1 MALSH
6 PQHLTVA
13 HRFRAPAS
21 SAEVTYRL
29 EVSDIEDS
37 THFELSAQGGLSFRV
52 APNFEA
58 AGDANGDNLYGV
70 WLRAAPVSGGGGP
83 LNPRVAP
90 PPTFTRRVEVT
101 VTNVEEEGRVD
112 LSPTAPR
119 VDEALTATLSDPDG
133 SLSATDWQWQS
144 RAPGSTTWATI
155 SGMTA
160 GRSVPPSPESAE
172 QSSYTPR
179 PADAGQVLRA
189 VVNSYE
195 DGHGPGKRAV
205 SGETDPV
212 RANGPT
218 APRDFTAD
226 PGDRR
231 VTLSWTA
238 PASNRG
244 AAITG
249 YAYRH
254 TKDENASDETGWTA
268 GTLGVTAS
276 HQIDGLDNGTPYTF
290 ELWALNPAAGDAAPA
305 QATPAGPFTLAAAGR
320 DEYVSLSWTPAPVSG
335 PPVGYYSYRRS
346 NDGGSTW
353 TRWSTLWVR
362 LPGYPADPLF
372 YQVQN
377 LTNDVE
383 YLFEVQAFNA
393 NGQVGEASATAT
405 PTATPGDE
413 IQLLR
418 VSYGADSYRATEG
431 DSVAVEVRL
440 SPAADRPVDI
450 PITVTADAGTESGD
464 YRVSGLSPGDTLP
477 FAENS
482 ASETFHIVALTDTDT
497 DDETVTL
504 GFGAKPPGVLAGTTS
519 STTVTLVDTTG
530 TSGPLTISGPA
541 SVCYDKDRTDA
552 VARYEARDGQANPVP
567 SASWIPS
574 GVDAGAFAVNA
585 GVLRFDPGPSFEDP
599 TDDGAD
605 NVYNISL
612 RAEEGARR
620 SDLFPVAVSVVNA
633 DDGVLTL
640 SPDPPVVGRT
650 VRATLVDLD
659 GGATNFRWQWTASSG
674 ARYSLVAASYTPEA
688 SDAGQTLT
696 VTVTYDDRCA
706 FDNTVSVT
714 SQPVESP
721 PADTPDL
728 VVGAPSV
735 TDSSPATGAS
745 FTLRATVRNQGRG
758 SAASTTLR
766 YYRSTDG
773 TIATGDTQVGTDA
786 VSALA
791 ASGTSAESIALTAPS
806 TAGTYYYGACVVAV
820 SGESNTGNN
829 CSSAVTVT
837 VVPPDTPD
845 LVVESPS
852 VTDSSPAPGASFTLS
867 ATVRNQGTGSSAATT
882 LRYYRSTNT
891 TISTSD
897 TQVGTD
903 GVSALAASG
912 TSAESIA
919 LTAPSTAGTYYYG
932 ACVVVVSGESNTG
945 NNCSSAVTVTVVPP
959 SSPDLVVGAPSV
971 TDSRPAPGASFTL
984 SATVRN
990 QGSGSSAAT
999 TLRYYRSTNTTIST
1013 SDTQVGTDGVSA
1025 LAASGTSAE
1034 SIALTA
1040 PSTAGTY
1047 YYGACV
1053 VVVSGESNTGNN
1065 CSSAVTVTVVPP
1077 SSPDLVVGAPS
1088 VTDSRPAPGASFTL
1102 SATVRN
1108 QGSGSSAAT
1117 TLRYYRSTNTTISTS
1132 DTEVG
1137 RDEVSALA
1145 ASATSAESIGLTA
1158 PTEEGTYYYGACV
1171 VSVSDE
1177 SDTGNNC
1184 SGAVTVTVVNSPPEI
1199 TSGAGASVPEGTS
1212 GVVYTGTAT
1221 DPDGDTVTWSKR
1233 DHDHADFNLD
1243 SSSGALSFG
1252 TAPDHEKPHD
1262 GDTNN
1267 LYKVTLVATD
1277 PKGAS
1282 DTQLVTITVEDV
1294 DGTPTVTGPG
1304 SITKAEKSAKKVAA
1318 YTVSDPDP
1326 SETFTNGWSVE
1337 GTYATSFFEHKAG
1350 SNAKEREL
1358 HFLSSPDYETRRSYT
1373 VDVKATNSEGRS
1385 DHQRVTITLEN
1396 VDDGGTVTV
1405 SPSTPVVGE
1414 PVTATLIDEDGGV
1427 VIDPDDASHG
1437 WTWTHVDAP
1446 PGARYPSIR
1455 TETYTPTGDDV
1466 DYRLRVTVDYDDAQG
1481 PGKSAW
1487 AVTTNSVQAVLPGP
1501 PQGVGTARTGRSL
1514 TVSWS
1519 AAEANGSPIQR
1530 YEVNELEGI
1539 TWLGW
1544 TSAGISTSYTKKG
1557 VSDSRSYT
1565 FAVRAVNGV
1574 GAGPSVEVTSPP
1586 LGPGGNSARGDTAA
1600 AAKTLATLA
1609 SPAGLAIFPAPNPFN
1624 PSTIL
1629 YLRLPE
1635 EAPVSLIV
1643 YNVAGQ
1649 PVAVLVDEPSL
1660 PAGLY
1665 SYVWD
1670 GLDLD
1675 GRPAASGLYLFRL
1688 IAGRQMRVG
1697 KMALI
1702 R

>member
-1 MALSH
+1 M
-6 PQHLTVA
+6 
-13 HRFRAPAS
+13 
-21 SAEVTYRL
+21 
-29 EVSDIEDS
+29 
-37 THFELSAQGGLSFRV
+37 
-52 APNFEA
+52 
-58 AGDANGDNLYGV
+58 
-70 WLRAAPVSGGGGP
+70 
-83 LNPRVAP
+83 
-90 PPTFTRRVEVT
+90 
-101 VTNVEEEGRVD
+101 
-112 LSPTAPR
+112 
-119 VDEALTATLSDPDG
+119 
-133 SLSATDWQWQS
+133 
-144 RAPGSTTWATI
+144 
-155 SGMTA
+155 
-160 GRSVPPSPESAE
+160 
-172 QSSYTPR
+172 
-179 PADAGQVLRA
+179 
-189 VVNSYE
+189 
-195 DGHGPGKRAV
+195 
-205 SGETDPV
+205 
-212 RANGPT
+212 
-218 APRDFTAD
+218 
-226 PGDRR
+226 
-231 VTLSWTA
+231 
-238 PASNRG
+238 
-244 AAITG
+244 
-249 YAYRH
+249 
-254 TKDENASDETGWTA
+254 
-268 GTLGVTAS
+268 
-276 HQIDGLDNGTPYTF
+276 
-290 ELWALNPAAGDAAPA
+290 
-305 QATPAGPFTLAAAGR
+305 
-320 DEYVSLSWTPAPVSG
+320 
-335 PPVGYYSYRRS
+335 
-346 NDGGSTW
+346 
-353 TRWSTLWVR
+353 
-362 LPGYPADPLF
+362 
-372 YQVQN
+372 
-377 LTNDVE
+377 
-383 YLFEVQAFNA
+383 
-393 NGQVGEASATAT
+393 
-405 PTATPGDE
+405 
-413 IQLLR
+413 
-418 VSYGADSYRATEG
+418 SYGADSYRATEG

-482 ASETFHIVALTDTDT
+482 ASETFHIVALPDPDT

-504 GFGAKPPGVLAGTTS
+504 GFGPKPPGVLAGTTS

-552 VARYEARDGQANPVP
+552 VASYEALDGQANPVP

-574 GVDAGAFAVNA
+574 GVDAGAFGVTA

-605 NVYNISL
+605 NVYNVSL

-650 VRATLVDLD
+650 LRATLADLD
-659 GGATNFRWQWTASSG
+659 GGATNFRWRWTKSPASSE
-674 ARYSLVAASYTPEA
+674 ARYSLVADSYTPEA
-688 SDAGQTLT
+688 SDVGQTLT

-706 FDNTVSVT
+706 FDNTLSVT

-735 TDSSPATGAS
+735 SDSRPAAGAS
-745 FTLRATVRNQGRG
+745 FTLRATVRNQGSG

-766 YYRSTDG
+766 YYRSTNA
-773 TIATGDTQVGTDA
+773 TISTSDTEVGTDP

-791 ASGTSAESIALTAPS
+791 ASGTSAESIGLTAP
-806 TAGTYYYGACVVAV
+806 TEEGTYYYGACVVAV
-820 SGESNTGNN
+820 SGETETGNN
-829 CSSAVTVT
+829 CSSAVTVSEE
-837 VVPPDTPD
+837 PPPK
-845 LVVESPS
+845 
-852 VTDSSPAPGASFTLS
+852 
-867 ATVRNQGTGSSAATT
+867 
-882 LRYYRSTNT
+882 
-891 TISTSD
+891 
-897 TQVGTD
+897 
-903 GVSALAASG
+903 
-912 TSAESIA
+912 
-919 LTAPSTAGTYYYG
+919 
-932 ACVVVVSGESNTG
+932 
-945 NNCSSAVTVTVVPP
+945 
-959 SSPDLVVGAPSV
+959 SPDLVVGAPSV
-971 TDSRPAPGASFTL
+971 TDSSPAPGASFTL

-999 TLRYYRSTNTTIST
+999 TLRYYRSANPTI
-1013 SDTQVGTDGVSA
+1013 DTG
-1025 LAASGTSAE
+1025 
-1034 SIALTA
+1034 
-1040 PSTAGTY
+1040 
-1047 YYGACV
+1047 
-1053 VVVSGESNTGNN
+1053 
-1065 CSSAVTVTVVPP
+1065 
-1077 SSPDLVVGAPS
+1077 
-1088 VTDSRPAPGASFTL
+1088 
-1102 SATVRN
+1102 
-1108 QGSGSSAAT
+1108 
-1117 TLRYYRSTNTTISTS
+1117 

-1137 RDEVSALA
+1137 TDAVSALA

-1171 VSVSDE
+1171 VSVSGE

-1184 SGAVTVTVVNSPPEI
+1184 SGAVEVTVVNGDPVI
-1199 TSGAGASVPEGTS
+1199 TSASGASVPEGTS

-1233 DHDHADFNLD
+1233 DHDHADFNLN

-1267 LYKVTLVATD
+1267 QYKVTLVATD
-1277 PKGAS
+1277 PRGAS
-1282 DTQLVTITVEDV
+1282 DTQLVTITVTDV
-1294 DGTPTVTGPG
+1294 PSTPTVTGPA
-1304 SITKAEKSAKKVAA
+1304 SITKAEKSAKKVAD

-1326 SETFTNGWSVE
+1326 SETFTWSLE
-1337 GTYATSFFEHKAG
+1337 GPYAAAFFEHKAG
-1350 SNAKEREL
+1350 SHAREREL

-1373 VDVKATNSEGRS
+1373 VEVKATNSEGRS
-1385 DHQRVTITLEN
+1385 DQQTVTITLEN

-1414 PVTATLIDEDGGV
+1414 TVTATLIDVDGGV

-1501 PQGVGTARTGRSL
+1501 PKGVGTARTGRSL

-1519 AAEANGSPIQR
+1519 AAEANGSAIQR

-1544 TSAGISTSYTKKG
+1544 TSVGTSTSYTKQG
-1557 VSDSRSYT
+1557 VSDSRAYS
-1565 FAVRAVNGV
+1565 FQVRAVNGI

-1600 AAKTLATLA
+1600 GAKTLATLA

-1660 PAGLY
+1660 PA
-1665 SYVWD
+1665 STSSASS
-1670 GLDLD
+1670 
-1675 GRPAASGLYLFRL
+1675 PAARCESARWPSSGKGARPGAQAEPARDRRISARATVNQPVRASPQPSYASSRL
-1688 IAGRQMRVG
+1688 RACRPVHRARISAGMRANVSG
-1697 KMALI
+1697 QTG
-1702 R
+1702 

>member
-1 MALSH
+1 M
-6 PQHLTVA
+6 
-13 HRFRAPAS
+13 
-21 SAEVTYRL
+21 
-29 EVSDIEDS
+29 
-37 THFELSAQGGLSFRV
+37 
-52 APNFEA
+52 
-58 AGDANGDNLYGV
+58 
-70 WLRAAPVSGGGGP
+70 
-83 LNPRVAP
+83 
-90 PPTFTRRVEVT
+90 
-101 VTNVEEEGRVD
+101 
-112 LSPTAPR
+112 
-119 VDEALTATLSDPDG
+119 DEALTATLSDPDG
-133 SLSATDWQWQS
+133 SISSTDWQWQG
-144 RAPGSTTWATI
+144 RAPGSTTWRTL
-155 SGMTA
+155 SGTTA
-160 GRSVPPSPESAE
+160 GRSQVPPSPEPPE
-172 QSSYTPR
+172 RSSFTPGSDR
-179 PADAGQVLRA
+179 VGWVLRA
-189 VVNSYE
+189 VVNHYV
-195 DGHGPGKRAV
+195 DGHGAGKRAV
-205 SGETDPV
+205 SGETVPV
-212 RANGPT
+212 LANGPT
-218 APRDFTAD
+218 APRDFKGS

-231 VTLSWTA
+231 VTLSWNA
-238 PASNRG
+238 PESNRG
-244 AAITG
+244 ATITG
-249 YAYRH
+249 YAYRY
-254 TKDENASDETGWTA
+254 TRDENTSDETSWTA
-268 GTLGVTAS
+268 GTLGVTTR
-276 HQIDGLDNGTPYTF
+276 HLITGLDNGTPYTF
-290 ELWALNPAAGDAAPA
+290 ELWALNPAATGDAAPA
-305 QATPAGPFTLAAAGR
+305 QATPGGPFTLAAAGR

-335 PPVGYYSYRRS
+335 PPVRYYSYRRS

-353 TRWSTLWVR
+353 TRWSSMWAR
-362 LPGYPADPLF
+362 LPGYPADPL
-372 YQVQN
+372 YYVVQS
-377 LTNDVE
+377 LTNGIE
-383 YLFEVQAFNA
+383 YTFELRAFNA

-440 SPAADRPVDI
+440 SPAADRAVDI
-450 PITVTADAGTESGD
+450 PITVTADEGTESGD

-482 ASETFHIVALTDTDT
+482 ASETFHIVALPDPDA

-519 STTVTLVDTTG
+519 STTVTLADTTG

-552 VARYEARDGQANPVP
+552 VARYEARDGQANPVS

-574 GVDAGAFAVNA
+574 GVDAGAFGVTA

-605 NVYNISL
+605 NVYNVSL

-650 VRATLVDLD
+650 LRATLADLD
-659 GGATNFRWQWTASSG
+659 GGATNFRWEWTKSPASSG
-674 ARYSLVAASYTPEA
+674 PRYSLVADSYTPEA

-696 VTVTYDDRCA
+696 VTVTYDDRCSSG
-706 FDNTVSVT
+706 NTLSVT

-728 VVGAPSV
+728 VVESATV
-735 TDSSPATGAS
+735 TDNTPAAGGS
-745 FTLRATVRNQGRG
+745 FTLSATVRNQGSG
-758 SAASTTLR
+758 SSVATTLR

-773 TIATGDTQVGTDA
+773 TIATGDTEVGTD
-786 VSALA
+786 VVGALA
-791 ASGTSAESIALTAPS
+791 ASGTSAESIGLTAP
-806 TAGTYYYGACVVAV
+806 AEEGTYYYGACVVAV
-820 SGESNTGNN
+820 SGEANTGNN

-837 VVPPDTPD
+837 VGDQP
-845 LVVESPS
+845 
-852 VTDSSPAPGASFTLS
+852 
-867 ATVRNQGTGSSAATT
+867 
-882 LRYYRSTNT
+882 
-891 TISTSD
+891 
-897 TQVGTD
+897 
-903 GVSALAASG
+903 
-912 TSAESIA
+912 
-919 LTAPSTAGTYYYG
+919 
-932 ACVVVVSGESNTG
+932 
-945 NNCSSAVTVTVVPP
+945 PP

-971 TDSRPAPGASFTL
+971 TDSSPPRGGSFTL

-990 QGSGSSAAT
+990 QGGGSSVAT
-999 TLRYYRSTNTTIST
+999 TLRYYRSTDGTIAT
-1013 SDTQVGTDGVSA
+1013 SDTQ
-1025 LAASGTSAE
+1025 
-1034 SIALTA
+1034 
-1040 PSTAGTY
+1040 
-1047 YYGACV
+1047 
-1053 VVVSGESNTGNN
+1053 
-1065 CSSAVTVTVVPP
+1065 
-1077 SSPDLVVGAPS
+1077 
-1088 VTDSRPAPGASFTL
+1088 
-1102 SATVRN
+1102 
-1108 QGSGSSAAT
+1108 
-1117 TLRYYRSTNTTISTS
+1117 
-1132 DTEVG
+1132 VG

-1158 PTEEGTYYYGACV
+1158 PSTEGTYYYGACV
-1171 VSVSDE
+1171 VAVTGE
-1177 SDTGNNC
+1177 TETGNNC

-1199 TSGAGASVPEGTS
+1199 TSGAGASVPEGTA

-1262 GDTNN
+1262 GDTNSK
-1267 LYKVTLVATD
+1267 YKVTIVATD
-1277 PKGAS
+1277 PAGAY
-1282 DTQLVTITVEDV
+1282 DTQLVTITVTDV
-1294 DGTPTVTGPG
+1294 DGTPTVTGPA
-1304 SITKAEKSAKKVAA
+1304 SITKPEKSDRKVAA

-1326 SETFTNGWSVE
+1326 SETFDWSLE
-1337 GTYATSFFEHKAG
+1337 GPYAAAFFEHQAG
-1350 SNAKEREL
+1350 SHVKEREL
-1358 HFLSSPDYETRRSYT
+1358 HFQRTPDYETRSSYT

-1385 DHQRVTITLEN
+1385 DQQTVTITLEN

-1414 PVTATLIDEDGGV
+1414 TVTATLIDVDGGV

-1501 PQGVGTARTGRSL
+1501 PKGVGTARTGRSL

-1519 AAEANGSPIQR
+1519 AAEANGSAIQR

-1544 TSAGISTSYTKKG
+1544 TSVGTSTSYTKQG
-1557 VSDSRSYT
+1557 VSDSRAYS
-1565 FAVRAVNGV
+1565 FQVRAVNGI

-1660 PAGLY
+1660 RGVVLLRLGRSRPRRPPRRLRPLPLPPHRRRPGASRQDGPHPVRAPAQGLRR
-1665 SYVWD
+1665 S
-1670 GLDLD
+1670 
-1675 GRPAASGLYLFRL
+1675 RPGT
-1688 IAGRQMRVG
+1688 AGSPPGPR
-1697 KMALI
+1697 
-1702 R
+1702 